1 MFTVRPITDADTLRR
16 CVELQMQIWGM
27 DAGGAVP
34 DHQLIAAVS
43 AGGLVLGGFSP
54 DETLIGFSYAFP
66 GWRRGTPLWYS
77 HMTGV
82 LAGHRDAGL
91 GYHLK
96 AAQREAALA
105 AGIDH
110 IVWTYDPLQAGNAR
124 FNLGRLGAVASRYHA
139 DFYGAMID
147 TINRGLPSDRFEV
160 DWFLQSPRVVTRLAT
175 AARPPI
181 GEDAVWAVTA
191 AEPDPPALP
200 GPPNLGLQGA
210 RILVEIPWDLTHL
223 KTAHPA
229 AAAVWREATRAA
241 FQHYFARG
249 YAATDAFTVPH
260 SKRPRVAYLMERLTP
275 DPKRRPLDRGSEKGV
290 SP

>member
-1 MFTVRPITDADTLRR
+1 VFTVRPITNADALRR
-16 CVELQMQIWGM
+16 CVDLQMQIWGM

-34 DHQLIAAVS
+34 DHQLVAAVS

-54 DETLIGFSYAFP
+54 DATLIGFSYAFP
-66 GWRRGTPLWYS
+66 GWRRGKPLWYS

-82 LAGHRDAGL
+82 LAEHRDAGL

-139 DFYGAMID
+139 DYYGAMID
-147 TINRGLPSDRFEV
+147 DINRGLPSDRFEV
-160 DWFLQSPRVVTRLAT
+160 DWFLRSPRVVARLAST
-175 AARPPI
+175 VRPPI

-191 AEPDPPALP
+191 TEPDPSALP
-200 GPPNLGLQGA
+200 GRPHLDLRDA
-210 RILVEIPWDLTHL
+210 RILVEIPRDLNDL

-229 AAAVWREATRAA
+229 AAAAWRETTRAA

-249 YAATDAFTVPH
+249 YAATDAFTMPNP
-260 SKRPRVAYLMERLTP
+260 KCPRVAYLMERAAP
-275 DPKRRPLDRGSEKGV
+275 DPERGSVDRGSEKGV